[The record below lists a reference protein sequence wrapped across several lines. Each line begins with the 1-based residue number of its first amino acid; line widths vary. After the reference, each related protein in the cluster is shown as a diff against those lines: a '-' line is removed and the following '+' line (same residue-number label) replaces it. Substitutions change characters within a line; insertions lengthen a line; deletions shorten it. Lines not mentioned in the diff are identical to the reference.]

1 MYGTVNNSPGK
12 MPGLNGP
19 IPGLNM
25 QLAEYLYDYHV
36 GEFKAVSSRELE
48 VTFQMHGAKIR
59 EQINAL
65 RTAGVPICSCDKG
78 YFYAENAEEL
88 SRTIRQLRSRI
99 KKIACA
105 ERGLARTL
113 GEPVDPNQ
121 FTIPLSGGGVK

>member
-1 MYGTVNNSPGK
+1 

-65 RTAGVPICSCDKG
+65 RTAGVPICSC
-78 YFYAENAEEL
+78 ERLLLCRECR
-88 SRTIRQLRSRI
+88 RTEQNDS
-99 KKIACA
+99 AA
-105 ERGLARTL
+105 
-113 GEPVDPNQ
+113 P
-121 FTIPLSGGGVK
+121 